1 MGSFPAFFLFQRQ
14 GHHIFSQT
22 GKSGIYYYIER
33 TGDNM
38 FQTIPIWE
46 IDNYIE
52 SYRNIMIIDLRN
64 NQSYQKSHI
73 KGAVNLPYEEMD
85 SWISTLPKDKLLI
98 FYCARGGQ
106 SMMVCRNLEPYG
118 YQVVSIANGIA
129 YYRGK
134 YMAWGR

>member
-1 MGSFPAFFLFQRQ
+1 
-14 GHHIFSQT
+14 
-22 GKSGIYYYIER
+22 
-33 TGDNM
+33 M

-52 SYRNIMIIDLRN
+52 YYDNIMIIDLRN

-85 SWISTLPKDKLLI
+85 SWIGTLPKDKLLI

-106 SMMVCRNLEPYG
+106 SMMVCRNLEPHG
-118 YQVVSIANGIA
+118 YKVVSIANGIV